1 MQKQDALSREVKN
14 TLTLCIKTAIATSM
28 EQMLGE
34 DWFTLLKNNEA
45 HLEPPFQVLYK
56 KESIEECDFQALVK
70 ILLFREDARDVV
82 IEYYGIDYDGI
93 GGDGSPFD
101 YLLKRIMLSYRNNM
115 DSHISFYQIQQ
126 IRNKEYKA
134 IYGYKEAVYDMLKLG
149 EMLKDVTDENGISYY
164 EHMKASVKRYKKND
178 DIEYYSIR
186 EAIKNEGLNINSNQF
201 FNACVR
207 LGLKTKTMNFDIY
220 FGSADYDFD
229 VKRITDEAIV
239 KSSKRLQS
247 NILTASII
255 AILLSAIMLIGIFYP
270 DVKELYDQRNS
281 ISSLG
286 IYSSVDVDMEKI
298 EDSARTLIQTIH
310 DSSYKRIYYL
320 EYNKEAAKGINS
332 FIDSIPDKNGK
343 LIFEIACGETGGR
356 EKKAQ
361 IVCSYTD
368 DKYIYMKAF
377 YVDFEDD
384 SLKIDL
390 NSQTLDLKCKCK
402 KTGNTYFISPL
413 ENDNKSYENKY
424 NTIRTII
431 TDNSNYNSNYEFS
444 EIESKGNAE

>member
-149 EMLKDVTDENGISYY
+149 EILKDVTDENGISYY
-164 EHMKASVKRYKKND
+164 EHMRASVKRYKKND
-178 DIEYYSIR
+178 DIEYYSIH
-186 EAIKNEGLNINSNQF
+186 EAIKSESLNINSNQF

-207 LGLKTKTMNFDIY
+207 LGLKTKTMDFDIY

-229 VKRITDEAIV
+229 IKRITDEAIV

-247 NILTASII
+247 NILTTSII

-270 DVKELYDQRNS
+270 DVKDLYDQRNS
-281 ISSLG
+281 ISTLG
-286 IYSSVDVDMEKI
+286 IYNSVDVNMEKM

-332 FIDSIPDKNGK
+332 FINNIPKDKNGK
-343 LIFEIACGETGGR
+343 LVFEIACGETGGK

-368 DKYIYMKAF
+368 NKYIYMKAF

-390 NSQTLDLKCKCK
+390 KSQILDLECKCK
-402 KTGNTYFISPL
+402 KSGNTYLISPL
-413 ENDNKSYENKY
+413 DKIDNNYINSYE
-424 NTIRTII
+424 II
-431 TDNSNYNSNYEFS
+431 SDILSGNSNYEIS
-444 EIESKGNAE
+444 EIDKTKEK